1 MTQETMAGLPYWQFQ
16 FGNSG
21 ERVSVPPVAT
31 LARDMTTQGITD
43 LFAFSH
49 GWNNSQADARALYA
63 LLFAQL
69 ASQAQS
75 GLRPNTKL
83 GVCGVI
89 WPSLQWA
96 DEAMPGTGSV
106 SRGGGGAAAFG
117 GPAPAPAPSPKAIS
131 DEALVEELAQVF
143 TTREQKKAITEL
155 ARLLAQRP
163 NDDAQL
169 KRFQTLMRPLASTAN
184 RSAPPEERG
193 QRALL
198 DKDHAEVFDRM
209 SQASLLAEVPPP
221 VPSGG
226 AAGFGI
232 DLSGRWEGA
241 KQALRQLTYW
251 QMKER
256 AGVVGQRGLGKLI
269 GELSAQMPSL
279 RVHLIGHSF
288 GARLVSF
295 TLTGLPP
302 TAQGAASPV
311 KSVTLLQGA
320 FSHFAFSPSLPQAP
334 ARAGALNGMAQRVD
348 GPVVVSFTSADT
360 AIGIFYPWASIA
372 AGTDASNLSDPLY
385 PWGAMGSD
393 GAQAVNATVMPFN
406 EAGTAYSFA
415 AGRFYNLDGNSFM
428 TKGGP
433 PAGAHGDIIYPKIA
447 WAILSA
453 AGVAP

>member
-1 MTQETMAGLPYWQFQ
+1 MTQEMMSGLPYWQFQ
-16 FGNSG
+16 FGQSG

-31 LARDMTTQGITD
+31 LAQQLSAQQITD
-43 LFAFSH
+43 LFVFSH
-49 GWNNSQADARALYA
+49 GWNNSQEAARSLYA
-63 LLFAQL
+63 LMFNEL
-69 ASQAQS
+69 ASQARS

-106 SRGGGGAAAFG
+106 GVGGGGAAAFG
-117 GPAPAPAPSPKAIS
+117 APPPAPAPKQKAVS
-131 DEALVEELAQVF
+131 DEALVKDLAQVF
-143 TTREQKKAITEL
+143 TTPKQKKAIAEL
-155 ARLLAQRP
+155 ASLLASRP
-163 NDDAQL
+163 NDDGQL
-169 KRFQTLMRPLASTAN
+169 KRFQILMRDLAPRTKTK
-184 RSAPPEERG
+184 APPEERG

-198 DKDHAEVFDRM
+198 DRDHAEVFDRM

-221 VPSGG
+221 PPASG

-256 AGVVGQRGLGKLI
+256 AGVVGQQGLGKLI

-295 TLTGLPP
+295 TLAGLPSS
-302 TAQGAASPV
+302 AQGTASPV

-320 FSHFAFSPSLPQAP
+320 FSHFAFSPSLPQAKNRP
-334 ARAGALNGMAQRVD
+334 GALNGMAQRVD
-348 GPVVVSFTSADT
+348 GPLVVSFTSADT

-393 GAQAVNATVMPFN
+393 GAQAVNASVMPFN
-406 EAGTAYSFA
+406 EAGTGYTFD
-415 AGRFYNLDGNSFM
+415 AGRFYNLDGNAFM
-428 TKGGP
+428 TRGGP

-453 AGVAP
+453 ASVVP

>member
-1 MTQETMAGLPYWQFQ
+1 MTQETMAGLPYWQFE
-16 FGNSG
+16 FGQSG
-21 ERVSVPPVAT
+21 QRVSVPPIAT
-31 LARDMTTQGITD
+31 LARDMTAQGITD

-49 GWNNSQADARALYA
+49 GWNNSQAAARG
-63 LLFAQL
+63 LFELMFAEL
-69 ASQAQS
+69 ASQAQA
-75 GLRPNTKL
+75 GLRPGSKL
-83 GVCGVI
+83 GVAGVI

-96 DEAMPGTGSV
+96 DEAAPGTGSAT
-106 SRGGGGAAAFG
+106 SGGGGAAGIG
-117 GPAPAPAPSPKAIS
+117 GPSPAPAPPSVS
-131 DEALVEELAQVF
+131 DEALVKELAQVF
-143 TTREQKKAITEL
+143 TTREQRKAIAAL
-155 ARLLAQRP
+155 ATLLETRP

-169 KRFQTLMRPLASTAN
+169 KRFQTLMRPLASTAKTK
-184 RSAPPEERG
+184 APPEEAG

-221 VPSGG
+221 PPSGG

-256 AGVVGQRGLGKLI
+256 AGVVGRQGLGKMI

-279 RVHLIGHSF
+279 RVHLLGHSF

-295 TLTGLPP
+295 TLAGLPS
-302 TAQGAASPV
+302 TARGAASPV
-311 KSVTLLQGA
+311 KSLTLLQGA

-334 ARAGALNGMAQRVD
+334 ARGGALSGMAQRVD
-348 GPVVVSFTSADT
+348 GPLLVSFTTADT

-372 AGTDASNLSDPLY
+372 AGTDASNIGDPLY
-385 PWGAMGSD
+385 PWGAMGND
-393 GAQAVNATVMPFN
+393 GAQAVNATVLPFN
-406 EAGTAYSFA
+406 EAGTAYNFA

-428 TKGGP
+428 TRGGP
-433 PAGAHGDIIYPKIA
+433 PAGAHGDIIYPRIA

-453 AGVAP
+453 GGVAP

>member
-251 QMKER
+251 QM
-256 AGVVGQRGLGKLI
+256 
-269 GELSAQMPSL
+269 
-279 RVHLIGHSF
+279 
-288 GARLVSF
+288 
-295 TLTGLPP
+295 
-302 TAQGAASPV
+302 
-311 KSVTLLQGA
+311 
-320 FSHFAFSPSLPQAP
+320 
-334 ARAGALNGMAQRVD
+334 
-348 GPVVVSFTSADT
+348 
-360 AIGIFYPWASIA
+360 
-372 AGTDASNLSDPLY
+372 
-385 PWGAMGSD
+385 
-393 GAQAVNATVMPFN
+393 
-406 EAGTAYSFA
+406 
-415 AGRFYNLDGNSFM
+415 
-428 TKGGP
+428 
-433 PAGAHGDIIYPKIA
+433 
-447 WAILSA
+447 
-453 AGVAP
+453 